1 MRNITATF
9 CSALIFLFTIISCVE
24 CFSPSSRQLSRPRL
38 HHAIS
43 IPSATSLSSSVI
55 SQQRSRDV
63 LLKYPIA
70 GSSTMLQAAP
80 LDVMVSMYKDSL
92 MNNPLE
98 TKLLTGGLLAFLGD
112 AIAQSQDAEYDQKR
126 AASFVAFDLVY
137 RAVQCAL
144 FPYIT
149 KTCDGHFFESSLS
162 MLPLPDQMVD
172 LHYLATLE
180 QTFANQFIVIPI
192 IYYPVFFSLT
202 GWVQGMTLEATI
214 ERAENTI
221 VPLLKRNWL
230 FWIPVQ
236 YFQFGYVDEPLQ
248 IPFLC
253 VAGLAWT
260 FILSAAAGSIKS
272 YGDDNDID
280 EQGVLVTSEAD
291 GL

>member
-1 MRNITATF
+1 
-9 CSALIFLFTIISCVE
+9 
-24 CFSPSSRQLSRPRL
+24 
-38 HHAIS
+38 
-43 IPSATSLSSSVI
+43 
-55 SQQRSRDV
+55 
-63 LLKYPIA
+63 
-70 GSSTMLQAAP
+70 
-80 LDVMVSMYKDSL
+80 
-92 MNNPLE
+92 
-98 TKLLTGGLLAFLGD
+98 
-112 AIAQSQDAEYDQKR
+112 
-126 AASFVAFDLVY
+126 
-137 RAVQCAL
+137 
-144 FPYIT
+144 
-149 KTCDGHFFESSLS
+149 